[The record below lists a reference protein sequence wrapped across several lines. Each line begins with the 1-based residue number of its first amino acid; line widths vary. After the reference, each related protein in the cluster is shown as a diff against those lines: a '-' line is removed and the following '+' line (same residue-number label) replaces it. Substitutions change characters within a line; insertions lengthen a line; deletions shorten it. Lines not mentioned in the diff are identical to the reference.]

1 MNPLDIP
8 SEDVKM
14 DTFARTLGLCLVH
27 CFVVCLFVIVLVL
40 FVSQESNK
48 AWIAFFWKEWLDF
61 LVLALAVHILKLER
75 YRED

>member
-14 DTFARTLGLCLVH
+14 DTFARTLGLCLIH
-27 CFVVCLFVIVLVL
+27 CFVVVIILVF
-40 FVSQESNK
+40 FVSEESNK
-48 AWIAFFWKEWLDF
+48 AWISFSFFFFKEWLDF
-61 LVLALAVHILKLER
+61 LVLALAVCILKLER